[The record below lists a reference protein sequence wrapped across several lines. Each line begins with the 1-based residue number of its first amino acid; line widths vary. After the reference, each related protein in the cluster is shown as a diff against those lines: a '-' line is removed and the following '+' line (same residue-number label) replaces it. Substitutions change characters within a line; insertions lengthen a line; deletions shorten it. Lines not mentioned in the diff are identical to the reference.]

1 MEDFSRHVSRFP
13 DVVRYG
19 PGGQDGEELPL
30 GFTGPLQP
38 LKRHPVI
45 RSKQDEMS
53 SEARGVKRYMLF
65 FSQLSGIIFKIIVWK
80 SEIFCGN

>member
-53 SEARGVKRYMLF
+53 SEARGGEEIHVVF
-65 FSQLSGIIFKIIVWK
+65 FH
-80 SEIFCGN
+80 N